1 MDHFGGC
8 KALKKGDFWKNFT
21 NLQIRYVQLR
31 WCHTKMKSRNAR
43 TYFSCIP
50 NSQKWKSWKQVFFFA
65 SWHQGEE
72 CAMIFITPAVE
83 FYLSTIEKYQELAS
97 SEYPQQLMQHTHLWL
112 PQFFFIFGVLG
123 HFLTYVM
130 TSSVRIYGNGSI
142 FARTGSLHLF
152 LVFGENFRSTECQMR
167 SQSHFISVRGQKII
181 CWKLGQGC
189 NFGSNGPIYIFSFIF
204 CTPFCFVLF
213 YFLKKKSF
221 LFFF

>member
-1 MDHFGGC
+1 MSNWDDVTQ
-8 KALKKGDFWKNFT
+8 KWKVGTPELIFHV
-21 NLQIRYVQLR
+21 LP
-31 WCHTKMKSRNAR
+31 K
-43 TYFSCIP
+43 
-50 NSQKWKSWKQVFFFA
+50 SQKWKFWKQVFFFA
-65 SWHQGEE
+65 PWHQGEE

-83 FYLSTIEKYQELAS
+83 SYLSTLEKYQELAS

-142 FARTGSLHLF
+142 FARTGNLHLF

-204 CTPFCFVLF
+204 LYTFLFCFI
-213 YFLKKKSF
+213 
-221 LFFF
+221 LFFEKKEFPVFFFNLF